1 LVAQDDPLV
10 MRFGCQP
17 KHGAPLCELAAVTK
31 QFGGTAACRA
41 IDFEVRPGEVHAL
54 MGENG
59 AGKSTLMKILHGV
72 YRPDGG
78 EVRIGGEPVSLQS
91 PRDAERRGIAM
102 IPQELDLF
110 PYLSIAENLYI
121 GRARPRT
128 KWGTFDWQ
136 KMKSSAAEGL
146 ARLGVQFDVAGDLRH
161 LSAANAQLVAI
172 SRALFWS
179 AQVVIMDEPTAALT
193 HQEAERLF
201 KVIREL
207 KTRGDGQRAHT
218 GLTRELDTN
227 KLIQL
232 MVGRPLE
239 ELFAHTP
246 HQPREVALEVRGAS
260 RSEEF
265 SEVTFRR
272 GEIVGLGGLIGAGRS
287 ELAQAIFGIRRL
299 ESGEVL
305 VRGKKVEVHAVKD
318 AMRVGIAY
326 PPEERKSQGLLA
338 SFSIKANVSYSSLDK
353 LASAGFVNEKKE
365 EELAR
370 RFRDLFAIRGGNSGK
385 PREEAFWRKS
395 TKGGHLQSSGP

>member
-1 LVAQDDPLV
+1 
-10 MRFGCQP
+10 
-17 KHGAPLCELAAVTK
+17 
-31 QFGGTAACRA
+31 
-41 IDFEVRPGEVHAL
+41 

-72 YRPDGG
+72 YHPDGG

-121 GRARPRT
+121 GRPRPRT
-128 KWGTFDWQ
+128 KWGAFDWQ
-136 KMKSSAAEGL
+136 KMNSSAAEGL
-146 ARLGVQFDVAGDLRH
+146 ARLGVQFDVAEDLRH

-179 AQVVIMDEPTAALT
+179 ARVVIMDEPTAALT

-201 KVIREL
+201 RIIREL
-207 KTRGDGQRAHT
+207 KTRGVGIVYVSHRLEEIFAIADRITVLRDGQRVHT
-218 GLTRELDTN
+218 GLTREFDTN

-232 MVGRPLE
+232 MVGRPLQ

-246 HQPREVALEVRGAS
+246 HKAREVALEVKSAS

-265 SEVTFRR
+265 SDVTFRLRR

-287 ELAQAIFGIRRL
+287 ELAQAIFGISPL

-305 VRGKKVEVHAVKD
+305 VRGKKIEVHSVKD

-326 PPEERKSQGLLA
+326 LPEERKSQGLLA
-338 SFSIKANVSYSSLDK
+338 SFSIKANVSYSSLDR
-353 LASAGFVNEKKE
+353 LASFGFVNEKKE
-365 EELAR
+365 EELAG
-370 RFRDLFAIRGGNSGK
+370 RFRDLFDDPRGNPDE
-385 PREEAFWRKS
+385 PRAEPFWRKS
-395 TKGGHLQSSGP
+395 TKGGHLQSPGA